1 MKIVKN
7 GKIYNTSTST
17 EIFYKG
23 VGETGWMYYCTEKGS
38 YYRVLDE
45 VYELQTL
52 TETEVM
58 DVYLNSV
65 IGIEN
70 FAFLIDKEVLGV
82 LKNLEEYTKS
92 LTEA

>member
-23 VGETGWMYYCTEKGS
+23 VDETGWMYYRTEKGS
-38 YYRVLDE
+38 YYKVLDE
-45 VYELQTL
+45 VNELQTL

-58 DVYLNSV
+58 DDYLNMV
-65 IGIEN
+65 GIEN
-70 FAFLIDKEVLGV
+70 FADDAEVLEK
-82 LKNLEEYTKS
+82 LKNLEGYVET